1 MTPTYQMIISVLI
14 DKFGIVFLED
24 NPDDFAINDY
34 LGDSLMFMQ
43 FIIAIEEEIGVEL
56 TDDFLNNDL
65 LNSAKGF
72 AEKIDFYM
80 ESLQGNA
87 DDPKI

>member
-34 LGDSLMFMQ
+34 LG
-43 FIIAIEEEIGVEL
+43 IIAIEEEIGVEL

-72 AEKIDFYM
+72 AEKLDFYM